1 MSRPDEEG
9 LGRLDAAER
18 FYDLKLKEA
27 QLAQADA
34 ERTLALEDGKR
45 KDLELEIES
54 LDLYR
59 RELAARP
66 VALDAAQLDQVQR
79 YASWVA
85 ARLDEQLAA
94 VERVRR
100 ECDAKHDDT
109 RACFEDI
116 AVLKRVGER
125 REALLEADRERA
137 VQKLLDAYGAL
148 KLASGACHE
157 GSD

>member
-1 MSRPDEEG
+1 VSSADEEG
-9 LGRLDAAER
+9 LGRLAAAER

-34 ERTLALEDGKR
+34 ERALALEADKR
-45 KDLELEIES
+45 QDLELAIES

-66 VALDAAQLDQVQR
+66 AALDAAQLDQVQR

-100 ECDAKHDDT
+100 DCDAKHDQT

-116 AVLKRVGER
+116 AVLKRVCER
-125 REALLEADRERA
+125 REALLHADRERA

-148 KLASGACHE
+148 KVASAVRHV

>member
-1 MSRPDEEG
+1 MSSADEKG
-9 LGRLDAAER
+9 LGRLGAAER

-34 ERTLALEDGKR
+34 ERAFALEDGKR
-45 KDLELEIES
+45 KGLQLEIES

-59 RELAARP
+59 RELATRP
-66 VALDAAQLDQVQR
+66 VALDAAHLDQVQR

-100 ECDAKHDDT
+100 DCDARHDQT

-116 AVLKRVGER
+116 AVLKRVCER
-125 REALLEADRERA
+125 REALLHADRERA
-137 VQKLLDAYGAL
+137 AQKLLDAHGAL
-148 KLASGACHE
+148 KIASGVRYE
-157 GSD
+157 DSD